1 MPRQTELIKRDRA
14 KRSRDIKI
22 TKEITVM
29 KFHKRG
35 LRYTFPIFT
44 AVVGTLMLMAAFAPR
59 AEAAVGGLQYYFD
72 FNLEANNTSMNTSP
86 LTSLA
91 TNSFGGG
98 HPANGANATQT
109 SLFNGQAGVVSTLF
123 TGMGAGA
130 GGSVQTGTGSTVNL
144 FGADTAGG
152 ALRLRSNTTS

>member
-1 MPRQTELIKRDRA
+1 MPKRTDKTDRA

-22 TKEITVM
+22 TEEITVM

-44 AVVGTLMLMAAFAPR
+44 AVAGALMLMAAFAPR
-59 AEAAVGGLQYYFD
+59 ANAAIGGLQYYFD
-72 FNLEANNTSMNTSP
+72 FNTEANNTSMNTTP
-86 LTSLA
+86 LTSRA
-91 TNSFGGG
+91 TGSFGGTF
-98 HPANGANATQT
+98 PTNGANATQT

-130 GGSVQTGTGSTVNL
+130 GGSVQTGPG
-144 FGADTAGG
+144 
-152 ALRLRSNTTS
+152 R